1 SAGGRAR
8 RLQPHRARG
17 RDQPVRRPRDRRR
30 YLAKL
35 PFRLCRTDGAEELGA
50 GVSGAGTSD
59 KAFDPRL
66 IGGVIAIG
74 LIAFVALWALIALGP
89 QLKSGNDGKG
99 HALSR
104 GAPGF
109 AAIVDLAE
117 RAGADVELRRRIE
130 RWRGGEWQPLLILT
144 PTHEALPGEVAGLID
159 AQGEAP
165 VLVVLPKWRTMPMLG
180 EAPKPGWSGPAFPV

>member
-1 SAGGRAR
+1 M
-8 RLQPHRARG
+8 
-17 RDQPVRRPRDRRR
+17 VRRNAGANGTATLLPYREFCLAWGCAGANGKAVDPR
-30 YLAKL
+30 LS
-35 PFRLCRTDGAEELGA
+35 G
-50 GVSGAGTSD
+50 GVSG
-59 KAFDPRL
+59 
-66 IGGVIAIG
+66 IG
-74 LIAFVALWALIALGP
+74 LIAVVALWALIALGP

-165 VLVVLPKWRTMPMLG
+165 VLVVDRKSTRLN
-180 EAPKPGWSGPAFPV
+180 SSH